1 MKKILF
7 TALLISLNSGSFAQ
21 MTGEQMVAGSFFN
34 HYDSNQDGQVTR
46 KEFLTPSMQRFVY
59 IDSNHDG
66 IIDGNEVN
74 AFVLKMLQGGQPQ

>member
-34 HYDSNQDGQVTR
+34 HYDRNQDGQVTR
-46 KEFLTPSMQRFVY
+46 KEFLTPSP
-59 IDSNHDG
+59 DHLDC
-66 IIDGNEVN
+66 DEVN

>member
-1 MKKILF
+1 MKKILL
-7 TALLISLNSGSFAQ
+7 TALLTSLISGSFAQ

-34 HYDSNQDGQVTR
+34 HYDRNQDGQVTR

-66 IIDGNEVN
+66 IIDGNEMN
-74 AFVLKMLQGGQPQ
+74 EIVLKKLQGGQQQ

>member
-7 TALLISLNSGSFAQ
+7 TALLISLSSGSIAQ
-21 MTGEQMVAGSFFN
+21 MTGEQMVADSFFN
-34 HYDSNQDGQVTR
+34 HYDRNQNGQVTR

-59 IDSNHDG
+59 IDTNNDG

-74 AFVLKMLQGGQPQ
+74 AFVLKIMQGGQPQ